1 MRDGGMVAGIVAGDP
16 AALAAAYDHYAPAL
30 YVYSRSLLSE
40 PADAAEAVLD
50 TFVIAALRLP
60 GLRDP
65 SRLRPWLYAVARN
78 ECHRRQHEGVPA
90 PSAAQPPEPVP
101 DPETGDSTADLS
113 AALEQAELRELAW
126 SALAGLEPGD
136 REIVELSMRHEFY
149 GADLADALG
158 VPRNQAHGLGSRAR
172 QRFDT
177 AVSTLV
183 AARTGYGSCPA
194 LAEILGSWEGELTP
208 SMRREVRQHIAE
220 CGACGAER
228 RRAVSPSAMLAL
240 LPVPALPEDLRYQV
254 LGVITDGS
262 ADAVRYC
269 GAVAERAEPFLRSG
283 FPAALDPL
291 ASVRGPTAFIPAA
304 GVLVA
309 VFAVFGG
316 GAMLAANYMHHSSS
330 TGGSALTPV
339 TLPSASQPAPLPS
352 SPVAAQGGS
361 GNETAPVTPVGVLP
375 TSGVLPT
382 LPASSTSTSPGSGG
396 AGSPTQTAPNP
407 GRDPSPKPTQSSS
420 TPKPTKS
427 STPPTTAPPTTAPP
441 TTAPPTTAPPT
452 TAPPTTAPPTT
463 APPTTAPPTTTPPSS
478 TARDAGREQPGL
490 TGPEQP
496 AARAGRTRP
505 VSPGGIYRGGRLLL
519 LLPDDQFGM
528 PVLDVQV
535 EGHLPP
541 GRPLAGGS
549 AFPAFGRAGRLGEH
563 PGPRAGGPG
572 S

>member
-1 MRDGGMVAGIVAGDP
+1 MVAGIVAGDP

-30 YVYSRSLLSE
+30 YVYSRSLLSD

-78 ECHRRQHEGVPA
+78 ECHRRQHHGAAA
-90 PSAAQPPEPVP
+90 PSAAPVPEPVADP
-101 DPETGDSTADLS
+101 DTGDATADLS
-113 AALEQAELRELAW
+113 ATLEQAELRGLAW

-158 VPRNQAHGLGSRAR
+158 VPRNQAHALGSRAR

-291 ASVRGPTAFIPAA
+291 ASVRGPTTFIPAA

-316 GAMLAANYMHHSSS
+316 GAMLAANYMHHSAAP
-330 TGGSALTPV
+330 GGSALTPA
-339 TLPSASQPAPLPS
+339 TLPSASAQPSPLPS
-352 SPVAAQGGS
+352 SPVAAQGGTGS
-361 GNETAPVTPVGVLP
+361 QGPSVTPVGVLP
-375 TSGVLPT
+375 TAATLPT
-382 LPASSTSTSPGSGG
+382 LPPSSTSKSPRSGSPGSP
-396 AGSPTQTAPNP
+396 GSTSPNP
-407 GRDPSPKPTQSSS
+407 GRDPAPKPTKSSS
-420 TPKPTKS
+420 TPKPTK
-427 STPPTTAPPTTAPP
+427 
-441 TTAPPTTAPPT
+441 
-452 TAPPTTAPPTT
+452 
-463 APPTTAPPTTTPPSS
+463 TTAPPTTTPPTTTPPTTTPPTTTPPTTTPPTTTPPTTTPPTTTPPTT
-478 TARDAGREQPGL
+478 TAP
-490 TGPEQP
+490 TTP
-496 AARAGRTRP
+496 AAGSGAG
-505 VSPGGIYRGGRLLL
+505 
-519 LLPDDQFGM
+519 
-528 PVLDVQV
+528 
-535 EGHLPP
+535 
-541 GRPLAGGS
+541 
-549 AFPAFGRAGRLGEH
+549 
-563 PGPRAGGPG
+563 
-572 S
+572 